1 MLDEI
6 TFFKF
11 LFFLF
16 LDSDWV
22 RLPEAVQAGLELR
35 LAEGGQ
41 GPRHKV
47 PGQQLR
53 LAETAYPNAL
63 MFQLCI

>member
-1 MLDEI
+1 M
-6 TFFKF
+6 
-11 LFFLF
+11 F